1 MATLLD
7 GINTLLM
14 ARGLSPVSQIV
25 SGHPAHASA
34 THLLECHKENV
45 CAHRWWFNT
54 ETEYQLS
61 IDETTSKVPVPSTV
75 IDLDDCDYTI
85 MDGYLYDPEEGT
97 NIFTDA
103 PDEVTL
109 IYNRDWAEL
118 PTMAFN
124 YIEAMAKEEFIRHMN
139 DQLKTTQAEKDIS
152 RTLGHLQA
160 TDFRHKDVSTST
172 MPLMAK
178 WKAKMLI
185 R

>member
-14 ARGLSPVSQIV
+14 ARGLAPVNQVV
-25 SGHPAHASA
+25 SGHPAHAIA
-34 THLLECHKENV
+34 TRLLERHKENI

-54 ETEYQLS
+54 ETEYQLA
-61 IDETTSKVPVPSTV
+61 IDTSTGKVPVPTTV
-75 IDLDDCDYTI
+75 IDLDDCDYII
-85 MDGYLYDPEEGT
+85 MGGCLYDPEEGT
-97 NIFTDA
+97 NIFIEA

-109 IYNRDWAEL
+109 IFNRDWEEL
-118 PTMAFN
+118 PTLAFN

-139 DQLKTTQAEKDIS
+139 DQLKTTQAEKDAS
-152 RTLGHLQA
+152 RTFSHLQA
-160 TDFRHKDVSTST
+160 ADLRHKDISTTT

-178 WKAKMLI
+178 WKAKMLV